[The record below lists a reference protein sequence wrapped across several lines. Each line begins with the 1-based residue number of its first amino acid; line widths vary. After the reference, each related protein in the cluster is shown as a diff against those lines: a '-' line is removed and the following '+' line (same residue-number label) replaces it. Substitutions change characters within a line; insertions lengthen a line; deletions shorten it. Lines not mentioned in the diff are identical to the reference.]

1 MQHQPPH
8 AETPPVESDD
18 ATEDP
23 LATLNR
29 SSPTTTTNNN
39 NNNGNDNNIS
49 NNNVNI
55 SNNNNSNVSTEQQQR
70 LNNHNGENQQPCDPV
85 VALDHLNVELGRL
98 RETKSDCALF
108 RAYAARPQLFDD
120 EHKRGFLHTENYVVK
135 AAADRMIAYWEARA
149 DLFGEERMLLPMDRS
164 GTLNGED
171 SLALDQG
178 LLQLLPQK
186 DLDGHGLIFFDPS
199 RHNIKLGYSNES
211 MLRVIWYI
219 MHVAKEDPIIR
230 ENGFVLIVYP
240 KLCTP
245 EQIDRDIIAKGTTI
259 IGSVMPLPWRGFHIC
274 HPCSSYNKYFPLVKM
289 LSPTR
294 IKDNIAVHFGTEE
307 HVLECMAGYALPAE
321 RLPTELGGR
330 DRLDYAKWLSD
341 RKNVEG
347 VDALRVSTP
356 VPRPPSAHSEASDE
370 VMKDAPK
377 SPKKS
382 AKAKTTKATKPKGTT
397 TTTTSRPKTKRNIR
411 TPSPS
416 LPQADAAKS
425 SAVGA
430 SPTPTTAASGASKT
444 RRPGR
449 KGDARMHRA
458 VTLKIENPETSLVE
472 ALQEGGF
479 NFDGLNEKGKPHHEV
494 FDQDG
499 VSLMQRKNQLLRR
512 IRVEKKKKKEEA

>member
-23 LATLNR
+23 LATLNG
-29 SSPTTTTNNN
+29 SSPTNNN
-39 NNNGNDNNIS
+39 NIGNNVNNVNNNNIGNNVNNVNNVNS
-49 NNNVNI
+49 NNNI
-55 SNNNNSNVSTEQQQR
+55 STEQQQ
-70 LNNHNGENQQPCDPV
+70 LNNIGENQQPCDPV

-199 RHNIKLGYSNES
+199 RHNTKLSYSIES

-219 MHVAKEDPIIR
+219 MHVAKEDPIIN

-240 KLCTP
+240 KQCTP
-245 EQIDRDIIAKGTTI
+245 EQIDRNFIAKGTTI
-259 IGSVMPLPWRGFHIC
+259 IGSVMPLPWKGFHIC

-294 IKDNIAVHFGTEE
+294 IKDNIAVHFGTDE
-307 HVLECMAGYALPAE
+307 HVLECMEGYALPAD

-330 DRLDYAKWLSD
+330 DRLDYTEWLSD

-347 VDALRVSTP
+347 VDALRVST
-356 VPRPPSAHSEASDE
+356 PRPPSAHSEASDE

-382 AKAKTTKATKPKGTT
+382 AKAKTTSATKPKG

-416 LPQADAAKS
+416 PPQADAAKS
-425 SAVGA
+425 SAAVGA
-430 SPTPTTAASGASKT
+430 SPTATTAGGAAKT

-479 NFDGLNEKGKPHHEV
+479 NFDGLKEKGKPHHEV

>member
-8 AETPPVESDD
+8 AETPPVESED

-23 LATLNR
+23 LATLDG
-29 SSPTTTTNNN
+29 SSPSNNN
-39 NNNGNDNNIS
+39 NNN
-49 NNNVNI
+49 
-55 SNNNNSNVSTEQQQR
+55 NVSTEQQQQQQQQQQ
-70 LNNHNGENQQPCDPV
+70 LNNQSENQQPCDPV

-120 EHKRGFLHTENYVVK
+120 EHKKGFLRTENYVVK

-186 DLDGHGLIFFDPS
+186 DLDGRGLIFFDPS

-240 KLCTP
+240 KQCTP
-245 EQIDRDIIAKGTTI
+245 EQIDRDLIAKGTTI
-259 IGSVMPLPWRGFHIC
+259 IGSVMPLPWKGFHIC

-294 IKDNIAVHFGTEE
+294 IKDNIAVHFGTDE

-321 RLPTELGGR
+321 KLPTELGGR

-356 VPRPPSAHSEASDE
+356 VPRPPSTHSEASDE
-370 VMKDAPK
+370 VMKDASK

-382 AKAKTTKATKPKGTT
+382 VKTKTTKATKPKGTTT

-430 SPTPTTAASGASKT
+430 SPTPTTTNAAGGASTKT

-458 VTLKIENPETSLVE
+458 VTLKIEKPETSLVE